1 MASILKLL
9 MLHDPRTRTYIRKEK
24 ISEIYE
30 VKFRQIF
37 TSFLAVSQIYSKKKA
52 SGGF

>member
-30 VKFRQIF
+30 VTLFYK
-37 TSFLAVSQIYSKKKA
+37 
-52 SGGF
+52 